1 MSRTYA
7 CMSLSPSLPLSLHRL
22 QTAHTYVGTKW
33 ICIDLLYIILPCSPY
48 ILWDPSVIFFP
59 RSTRLVLIF
68 PHPWRVHHNL
78 APPLGPL
85 GDPTF
90 KGARSIFSFK
100 LLGRMVRENGRRTGK
115 NNWIFA
121 TLHQAQNQTKPW
133 GLHGSQ
139 LPYSHCGANPRESVP
154 CRAFSTKLNKKFR
167 NH

>member
-1 MSRTYA
+1 
-7 CMSLSPSLPLSLHRL
+7 MSLSPSLPLSLHRL
-22 QTAHTYVGTKW
+22 QTVHTYVGTKW
-33 ICIDLLYIILPCSPY
+33 ICMDLLYIILPCSPY
-48 ILWDPSVIFFP
+48 ILWDPPVIFSQDLPDWCSYFHI
-59 RSTRLVLIF
+59 RGEFTRKK
-68 PHPWRVHHNL
+68 

-121 TLHQAQNQTKPW
+121 TLHQARNQTKPW